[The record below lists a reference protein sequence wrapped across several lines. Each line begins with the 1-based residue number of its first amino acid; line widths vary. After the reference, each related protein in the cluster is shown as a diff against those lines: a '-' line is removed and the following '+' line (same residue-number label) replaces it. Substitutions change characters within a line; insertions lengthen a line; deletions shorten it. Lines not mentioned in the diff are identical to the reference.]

1 MEYRVLGS
9 LEVVE
14 GRGRR
19 VSLGGARQQGVLA
32 SLIPRVGRTI
42 PLQRL
47 VSRLRRQLRAS
58 AIESRH
64 GGYALMLDAHQLDLA
79 RFERIASEG
88 REALAAGE
96 YKRAE
101 RLRREAL
108 PRWRGP
114 ALSGLPSRTLRRD
127 AKLLEERRSA
137 GAGGPAPDHLGSGRE
152 RQLVAEL
159 QPLVG
164 EHPIRERLRALPM
177 LAPYCSGRQR
187 EALDLYRE
195 PVACSP
201 SSSSWSRARSPVS
214 SSGAC

>member
-1 MEYRVLGS
+1 MKYRVLGS
-9 LEVVE
+9 PEVVD

-19 VSLGGARQQGVLA
+19 VPLGGARQQSVLA
-32 SLIPRVGRTI
+32 SLTLRTTRTI
-42 PLQRL
+42 P
-47 VSRLRRQLRAS
+47 
-58 AIESRH
+58 
-64 GGYALMLDAHQLDLA
+64 LA